1 LRGAFSRHNQRE
13 ASPFGGPPVRR
24 SFFLARKERPL
35 SAASIAPRAD
45 HRAVFTEGS
54 TLRHV
59 AVMTATGSVGLMAVF
74 VVDLLSLFYVSRL
87 GDQALKAA
95 VGYASQILFLAVS
108 INIGLTIAIS
118 ATTARALGAGD
129 RPKAQRLAASG
140 LVIATVVSAVVAATL
155 FVFRGQALDHVMHAQ
170 GRARDV
176 ADLFLAIT
184 LPANVPFAIGMAMS
198 GLLRAVG
205 DARRAMYVT
214 LVGGVVTAFTDPL
227 LIFGFGLGVYGAAWA
242 TVISRLVFLGVGAYG
257 AIYIHGL
264 VGRPTRKSVIRDFS
278 PIVAIGAPAI
288 LANLAT
294 PAGAVYSTRVFSD
307 FGEAAVAA
315 IAVTDRIIPVAFGV
329 IFALTGSIGPVLSQ
343 NLGAKLMDRVR
354 RALTQSFLL
363 SICYVLAAWTILYL
377 ATPWIIFAF
386 DARGESAHFIAFFCA
401 FGVSAWTF
409 MACLFVANAAFNNLG
424 FPVLATLFNW
434 GRATLG
440 TVPFVTLGA
449 TYWGVEGGMMGIAA
463 GAAVFG
469 LGAVAT
475 AYWVTARLARRIKS
489 L

>member
-1 LRGAFSRHNQRE
+1 VGRRLKAASLLDAPLNGAQR
-13 ASPFGGPPVRR
+13 SV
-24 SFFLARKERPL
+24 LL
-35 SAASIAPRAD
+35 SAAAAASRPQQ
-45 HRAVFTEGS
+45 RAVFTEGS

-59 AVMTATGSVGLMAVF
+59 TVMTATGTIGLMAIF

-95 VGYASQILFLAVS
+95 VGYATQALFLSVS

-140 LVIATVVSAVVAATL
+140 LVIAAAISTAVAVGL
-155 FVFRGQALDHVMHAQ
+155 FAFRGPILDQVMHAQ
-170 GRARDV
+170 GPARDV
-176 ADLFLAIT
+176 ADKFLAIT
-184 LPANVPFAIGMAMS
+184 LPANVPFAIGMCLS

-214 LVGGVVTAFTDPL
+214 LAGGVVTAITDPL

-242 TVISRLVFLGVGAYG
+242 TVISRLVLLGVGLYG
-257 AIYIHGL
+257 AVHIHGL
-264 VGRPTRKSVIRDFS
+264 VGRPARGAVFRDLR
-278 PIVAIGAPAI
+278 PIMGIGGPAI

-294 PAGAVYSTRVFSD
+294 PAAAVYTTRVFSD

-343 NLGAKLMDRVR
+343 NLGAKLMTRVR

-363 SICYVLAAWTILYL
+363 SIGYVLAAWALLFL
-377 ATPWIIFAF
+377 ATPLIVAAF
-386 DARGESAHFIAFFCA
+386 EAQGESAHFIAFFCA
-401 FGVSAWTF
+401 FGVSAWVF
-409 MACLFVANAAFNNLG
+409 IACLFVANAAFNNLG

-440 TVPFVTLGA
+440 TMPFVAIGA
-449 TYWGVEGGMMGIAA
+449 RYWRVEGGMMGAVAGSALFGIA
-463 GAAVFG
+463 
-469 LGAVAT
+469 AVAT
-475 AYWVTARLARRIKS
+475 AYWVTARLAKRVES

>member
-1 LRGAFSRHNQRE
+1 
-13 ASPFGGPPVRR
+13 
-24 SFFLARKERPL
+24 L
-35 SAASIAPRAD
+35 SAASIAPRAKQ
-45 HRAVFTEGS
+45 RAVFTEGS

-87 GDQALKAA
+87 GDQSLKAA

-129 RPKAQRLAASG
+129 RPKARRLAASG
-140 LVIATVVSAVVAATL
+140 LVIATLVSAGVAATL
-155 FVFRGQALDHVMHAQ
+155 FVFRGRALDHILHAQ

-184 LPANVPFAIGMAMS
+184 LPANVPFAVGMAMS

-214 LVGGVVTAFTDPL
+214 LIGGVVTAFTDPL

-242 TVISRLVFLGVGAYG
+242 TVISRLVFLSVGAYG
-257 AIYIHGL
+257 AIHIHGL
-264 VGRPTRKSVIRDFS
+264 VGRPTSKAMIHDFS

-294 PAGAVYSTRVFSD
+294 PAAAVYSTRVFSD

-329 IFALTGSIGPVLSQ
+329 IFALTGSIGPVLAQ
-343 NLGAKLMDRVR
+343 NLGAKLMDRVQ
-354 RALTQSFLL
+354 RALTQSFVL
-363 SICYVLAAWTILYL
+363 SIGYVIAAWAILFL

-401 FGVSAWTF
+401 FGVSAWAF
-409 MACLFVANAAFNNLG
+409 IACLFVANAAFNNLG

-440 TVPFVTLGA
+440 TAPFVTIGA
-449 TYWGVEGGMMGIAA
+449 AYWGVEGGMMGIAA
-463 GAAVFG
+463 GSAVFG

-475 AYWVTARLARRIKS
+475 AYWVTARLARRIES

>member
-1 LRGAFSRHNQRE
+1 
-13 ASPFGGPPVRR
+13 
-24 SFFLARKERPL
+24 L
-35 SAASIAPRAD
+35 SAASAASRPQQ
-45 HRAVFTEGS
+45 RAVFTEGS

-59 AVMTATGSVGLMAVF
+59 TVMTATGTIGLMAIF

-95 VGYASQILFLAVS
+95 VGYASQVLFLSVS

-129 RPKAQRLAASG
+129 RPRAQRLAASG
-140 LVIATVVSAVVAATL
+140 LIIATAVSAVVAAGL
-155 FVFRGQALDHVMHAQ
+155 FAFRGAILDQVMHAQ
-170 GRARDV
+170 GPARDV
-176 ADLFLAIT
+176 ADKFLAIT
-184 LPANVPFAIGMAMS
+184 LPANIPFAIGMCLS

-214 LVGGVVTAFTDPL
+214 LVGGAVTAVTDPL
-227 LIFGFGLGVYGAAWA
+227 LIFVAGLGVYGAAWA
-242 TVISRLVFLGVGAYG
+242 TVISRLVFLSVGLYG
-257 AIYIHGL
+257 AVYIHGL
-264 VGRPTRKSVIRDFS
+264 VGRPARKAVFLDFR
-278 PIVAIGAPAI
+278 PIMGIGGPAI

-294 PAGAVYSTRVFSD
+294 PAAAVYTTRIFSD

-343 NLGAKLMDRVR
+343 NLGAKLMVRVR
-354 RALTQSFLL
+354 RALTESFVL
-363 SICYVLAAWTILYL
+363 SIGYVLAAWALLFL
-377 ATPWIIFAF
+377 ATPGIVAAF
-386 DARGESAHFIAFFCA
+386 EARGESAHFIAFFCA
-401 FGVSAWTF
+401 FGVSAWVF
-409 MACLFVANAAFNNLG
+409 IACLFVANTAFNNLG

-440 TVPFVTLGA
+440 TIPFVTIGA
-449 TYWGVEGGMMGIAA
+449 KYWRVEGGMMGAVA
-463 GAAVFG
+463 GSALFG
-469 LGAVAT
+469 VAAVAT
-475 AYWVTARLARRIKS
+475 AYWVTARLAKRVES

>member
-1 LRGAFSRHNQRE
+1 MS
-13 ASPFGGPPVRR
+13 ASP
-24 SFFLARKERPL
+24 
-35 SAASIAPRAD
+35 RAQP
-45 HRAVFTEGS
+45 RAVFTEGS

-59 AVMTATGSVGLMAVF
+59 AVMTGTGAVGLMAVF

-95 VGYASQILFLAVS
+95 VGYATQILFLVIS
-108 INIGLTIAIS
+108 INIGMTIAIT
-118 ATTARALGAGD
+118 AMTARALGAGD
-129 RPKAQRLAASG
+129 RPRAQRLAASG
-140 LVIATVVSAVVAATL
+140 LTITALVSALVAGAL
-155 FVFRGQALDHVMHAQ
+155 FVLRGQALDHVLHAQ

-184 LPANVPFAIGMAMS
+184 LPANVPFALGMAMT

-214 LVGGVVTAFTDPL
+214 LAGGAVTACTDPL
-227 LIFGFGLGVYGAAWA
+227 LIFGLGLGVYGAAWA
-242 TVISRLVFLGVGAYG
+242 TVISRLVFLGVGVYG
-257 AIYIHGL
+257 SIYVHGL
-264 VGRPTRKSVIRDFS
+264 VGRPTRKTVLRDIL
-278 PIVAIGAPAI
+278 PISGIAGPAI

-294 PAGAVYSTRVFSD
+294 PAAAVYTTRIFSD

-354 RALTQSFLL
+354 RALTESFLL
-363 SICYVLAAWTILYL
+363 SVCYVLAAWAILFL
-377 ATPWIIFAF
+377 AAPFIIAAF
-386 DARGESAHFIAFFCA
+386 DARGESARFIAFFCA

-409 MACLFVANAAFNNLG
+409 IACLFVANAAFNNLG
-424 FPVLATLFNW
+424 FPILATLFNW

-440 TVPFVTLGA
+440 TVPFVTFGT

-469 LGAVAT
+469 LSALAT
-475 AYWVTARLARRIKS
+475 AYWVTGRLATRIKS
-489 L
+489 Q

>member
-1 LRGAFSRHNQRE
+1 LT
-13 ASPFGGPPVRR
+13 
-24 SFFLARKERPL
+24 
-35 SAASIAPRAD
+35 AASVAPAVQ
-45 HRAVFTEGS
+45 RAVFTEGS

-59 AVMTATGSVGLMAVF
+59 AVMTATGTVGLMAIF

-95 VGYASQILFLAVS
+95 VGYASQVLFLSVA

-140 LVIATVVSAVVAATL
+140 LVIATTIAALVAVGL
-155 FVFRGQALDHVMHAQ
+155 LIFRGAILDGVMHAK
-170 GRARDV
+170 GPPRDV
-176 ADLFLAIT
+176 AEKFLAIT
-184 LPANVPFAIGMAMS
+184 LPANVPFAIGMCFS

-214 LVGGVVTAFTDPL
+214 LIGGVVTAFTDPL

-242 TVISRLVFLGVGAYG
+242 TVISRLVFLSVGAYG

-264 VGRPTRKSVIRDFS
+264 VGRPVRKAVFRDFL
-278 PIVAIGAPAI
+278 PIMGIGGPAI

-294 PAGAVYSTRVFSD
+294 PAAAVYATRVFSD

-315 IAVTDRIIPVAFGV
+315 IAITDRIIPVAFGV

-343 NLGAKLMDRVR
+343 NLGAKLMNRVR
-354 RALTQSFLL
+354 RALTESFLL
-363 SICYVLAAWTILYL
+363 SIAYVLAAWALLFL
-377 ATPWIIFAF
+377 AAPFIIAAF
-386 DARGESAHFIAFFCA
+386 KAEGDSARFLAFFCA
-401 FGVSAWTF
+401 WGVSAWVF
-409 MACLFVANAAFNNLG
+409 VACLFVANAAFNNLG
-424 FPVLATLFNW
+424 FPVLATVFNW

-440 TVPFVTLGA
+440 TIPFVTIGA
-449 TYWGVEGGMMGIAA
+449 KYWGVEGGMMGIAA
-463 GAAVFG
+463 GSAVFG
-469 LGAVAT
+469 VSAVAT
-475 AYWVTARLARRIKS
+475 AYWVTARLAKRIKRS
-489 L
+489 